1 MVEQNVTFT
10 LRVAER
16 VHIMQRGRIVY
27 EGDVGTLDMP
37 RVADYLGV
45 GRLLG
50 RGVVVAQAARTE
62 EVGDAVR

>member
-1 MVEQNVTFT
+1 
-10 LRVAER
+10 
-16 VHIMQRGRIVY
+16 MQRGRIVY